1 MFFICI
7 GISAPPFYKTDQPIT
22 RDPNF
27 FFLIGRPGLYL
38 EVAEASFAGDMVYN
52 CAGISN
58 HPFFS
63 SLEKLNMSRIHIQP
77 DVPNS
82 SLLWIIPDSSWFE
95 FISKITELH
104 GKKLD

>member
-1 MFFICI
+1 MFFIGI

-22 RDPNF
+22 NDVNF
-27 FFLIGRPGLYL
+27 FFLIGRPALYV

-63 SLEKLNMSRIHIQP
+63 CLEKLNMSRIHIQP

-82 SLLWIIPDSSWFE
+82 SLF
-95 FISKITELH
+95 
-104 GKKLD
+104 